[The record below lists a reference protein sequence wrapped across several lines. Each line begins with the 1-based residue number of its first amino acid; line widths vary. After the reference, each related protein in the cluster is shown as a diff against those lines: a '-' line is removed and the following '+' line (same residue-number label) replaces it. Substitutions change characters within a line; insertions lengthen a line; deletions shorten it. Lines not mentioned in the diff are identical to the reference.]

1 MENQYD
7 KNHRIT
13 ITPNENKYDDYNALD
28 ILAIFLKGQKI
39 IYIESKTYCQ
49 DILNKLMIPAILLS
63 VLISVFSM
71 VFNNY
76 TYGPII
82 IACIAGCNSFLL
94 SMISYL
100 KLDAKSE
107 SHRISSYKFDK
118 LQTLCEFNSGKLLLF
133 GNDKVIE
140 MIDYIEKEIKE
151 IKDINKF
158 IIPEYIRYN
167 FKKIYSTNIF
177 SLIKMLNNEEKNLF
191 NKLIIVNNKLN
202 KEFNEDLLLE
212 KEEIIK
218 TINLFRNKYLD
229 IDKDFNFEIEKN
241 IPKITCFSWLKT

>member
-13 ITPNENKYDDYNALD
+13 ITPNENKYDDYNVIFSNALD

-49 DILNKLMIPAILLS
+49 DILNKLMLPAILLS

-100 KLDAKSE
+100 KLDAKLE

-151 IKDINKF
+151 IKEIKDINKF
-158 IIPEYIRYN
+158 IILKKYIQQ
-167 FKKIYSTNIF
+167 IF
-177 SLIKMLNNEEKNLF
+177 FL
-191 NKLIIVNNKLN
+191 
-202 KEFNEDLLLE
+202 
-212 KEEIIK
+212 
-218 TINLFRNKYLD
+218 
-229 IDKDFNFEIEKN
+229 
-241 IPKITCFSWLKT
+241 